1 MKKLGLYIHIPF
13 CESKC
18 YYCDFYSITKIDK
31 EIKSVYVDSL
41 IKELKLYKDKI
52 DGDTFDT
59 IFIGGGTPSTID
71 AEIYSKM
78 FEYLYNED
86 LVNKDA
92 EITMEI
98 NPKNRGLEYLNKIKK
113 NGVNRLSVGIQT
125 FDDEILKVI
134 GRNHNKKEAER
145 FLESVNNVGFENLS
159 CDLIFN
165 LPLQKFDHI
174 KKDIDKLERFY
185 AKHISLYSLKV
196 NPNTK
201 MNEIVK
207 KETYKLME
215 DEEERDTYYLA
226 RNYMKSKG
234 YNQYEI
240 SNFAKKGYESK
251 HNLKYWDRAE
261 YIGIGASAHSFL
273 ENKRYSNVSNVDEYI
288 KSINSCK
295 LPIDYEEYINK
306 EDALWEFLILGL
318 RKSEGVN
325 IEEMETKFNTSFSK
339 YREIIKELND
349 DGLLIRTKENI
360 KLTKKGMDLSNYV
373 FVKLK

>member
-1 MKKLGLYIHIPF
+1 
-13 CESKC
+13 
-18 YYCDFYSITKIDK
+18 
-31 EIKSVYVDSL
+31 
-41 IKELKLYKDKI
+41 
-52 DGDTFDT
+52 
-59 IFIGGGTPSTID
+59 
-71 AEIYSKM
+71 
-78 FEYLYNED
+78 
-86 LVNKDA
+86 
-92 EITMEI
+92 
-98 NPKNRGLEYLNKIKK
+98 
-113 NGVNRLSVGIQT
+113 
-125 FDDEILKVI
+125 
-134 GRNHNKKEAER
+134 
-145 FLESVNNVGFENLS
+145 
-159 CDLIFN
+159 
-165 LPLQKFDHI
+165 
-174 KKDIDKLERFY
+174 
-185 AKHISLYSLKV
+185 
-196 NPNTK
+196 

-288 KSINSCK
+288 KSINSCI